1 MTTLTRAVLLSL
13 LIVMLTA
20 CTAEP
25 VYTPDVSVLATREA
39 AEYESAVNRGQTA
52 WYVGVVLMVAIT
64 GILILFAW
72 QLRAVGYRIQA
83 AKAAA
88 KEAEAR
94 RMLLVDLG
102 GGQVLELLPGGA
114 GQGVIHSTT
123 WQAVPEVTPAEPAPK
138 LDRSQRRPPTSLQSF
153 VIEAAAIVG
162 WESTVLPR
170 WDRWQEHGFTITAE
184 RWMQATDDLAA
195 LGLIVKSQGR
205 ATAVRDDN
213 SLVWVY
219 RQLERADLPTE
230 PR

>member
-1 MTTLTRAVLLSL
+1 MTTLIRAVLLSL
-13 LIVMLTA
+13 LIVMLAA

-39 AEYESAVNRGQTA
+39 SEYQSAVNRGQTA

-123 WQAVPEVTPAEPAPK
+123 WQAAPEVIPAEPAPK
-138 LDRSQRRPPTSLQSF
+138 LDRSQRRPPSSLQSF

-162 WESTVLPR
+162 WDSATLPR
-170 WDRWQEHGFTITAE
+170 WDRWQEHNFAITAE

-205 ATAVRDDN
+205 ATVVTDDN

-219 RQLERADLPTE
+219 RRLERSAPPTE
-230 PR
+230 L